1 MNCTVTYQGEREVL
15 VIAGELN
22 IEHAQAL
29 KETLLQSLAGTGPL
43 LLNLENV
50 TAIDLSCLQLLC
62 AAHRSWLAANR
73 ELAIASC
80 SGVFSQTARD
90 AGYSR
95 EMGCSIDANRS
106 CLWLCHEPSIHR
118 EPADGHNPVQEVTG

>member
-1 MNCTVTYQGEREVL
+1 MNCTVTYQGDREVL

-29 KETLLQSLAGTGPL
+29 KETLLQSLGGTGPL

-62 AAHRSWLAANR
+62 AAHRSWLTANR
-73 ELAIASC
+73 KLAIASC

-95 EMGCSIDANRS
+95 EMGCSIDADRS
-106 CLWLCHEPSIHR
+106 CLWLCHEPSLHW
-118 EPADGHNPVQEVTG
+118 ELADGHNPGQEVTG

>member
-1 MNCTVTYQGEREVL
+1 MNCTVTYQGDREVL

-29 KETLLQSLAGTGPL
+29 KETLLQSLTGTGPL

-62 AAHRSWLAANR
+62 AAHRSWLKANR
-73 ELAIASC
+73 ELTVASY
-80 SGVFSQTARD
+80 SSVFCQTARD

-95 EMGCSIDANRS
+95 EMGCSIEADRS
-106 CLWLCHEPSIHR
+106 CLWLCHEPSLHR
-118 EPADGHNPVQEVTG
+118 KLADGHNPGQEVEG